1 MLPLCRHP
9 TSRLPSP
16 RAGFSAVPTAAVP
29 AGVKKDLVE
38 TPGANSAG
46 FLGQIDGRNLVYR
59 QVQNGRVSNWTF
71 MELTIRRL
79 RNPTLAGRCCHGS
92 PRSAYHGRPRRT
104 YRYQLRADLAI
115 VVDSRDGETID
126 PIQGTE

>member
-1 MLPLCRHP
+1 MPASHLPASVAPCRLQ
-9 TSRLPSP
+9 R
-16 RAGFSAVPTAAVP
+16 RADGSCAR
-29 AGVKKDLVE
+29 GSEEDLVE
-38 TPGANSAG
+38 TPGANSAE
-46 FLGQIDGRNLVYR
+46 FLGQLDGRNLVYR